1 MSITIAELH
10 EKLVSLIDTEIN
22 QPKTKNKGE
31 TGLLLE
37 TLTGIPHSSNA
48 LDCLDGEL
56 KTFPLKKLTN
66 GSIVAKET
74 LAVTMLSKDSLKDDD
89 FASSKVYNKMK
100 RMLVVPY
107 QRTGDIIVYKKPV
120 LIDFTEEKYKL
131 LVKEIEN
138 DYKTIREK
146 YLADGTLKSEDGK
159 YLQNRTK
166 GAGHGST
173 SRAFYL
179 RPQFMNEFVI
189 NS

>member
-1 MSITIAELH
+1 
-10 EKLVSLIDTEIN
+10 LIDTEIN

-37 TLTGIPHSSNA
+37 TLTGIPHTSNA

-120 LIDFTEEKYKL
+120 LIDFTEEKYNNRCFKSL
-131 LVKEIEN
+131 PIE
-138 DYKTIREK
+138 K
-146 YLADGTLKSEDGK
+146 
-159 YLQNRTK
+159 
-166 GAGHGST
+166 
-173 SRAFYL
+173 
-179 RPQFMNEFVI
+179 I
-189 NS
+189 NSKKINIFKKYINNINRNNIIKFYIIHKFCVSIN